1 MSGKDLE
8 NVSQHFAS
16 LLENIS
22 AIKIQLTELQNN
34 IRFVERQT
42 SKQIKRLDKQLNK
55 RIPKQKKKPSGFAK
69 PSIISNELC
78 EFLEKPLGTQIARTE
93 VTQHLISYIKKHN
106 LQNDE
111 NKRVIQPDEKLQ
123 KLLKVS
129 TEDKVTYFNIQKY
142 MNPHFKTVSI

>member
-78 EFLEKPLGTQIARTE
+78 EFLEKPSGTQIARTE